1 MFVTYDMKFKDTNVN
16 RLLEKLGVAPD
27 GDAEEPPPPK
37 KEEPKPSGESGPPP
51 KFKARI
57 KSGTIEVKAKG
68 PLGTRPIIPPIK
80 LHDEQLSHETLSST
94 TGLLLWV
101 NGVVLRTIANSGF
114 DAIAGGFNAVGGAAL
129 GGVDKVFGGVNK
141 VADKVPGGFIVKG
154 ATGAT
159 SSVLHGTVKGAGA
172 AVGGVAGAGKAVTKG
187 VTSGSVSGMAA
198 GMKEAGGELAGGVKG
213 AGSGV
218 AGGVTNA
225 GSAAKRGSVK
235 E

>member
-1 MFVTYDMKFKDTNVN
+1 MICLLQYPSVVVVVVVVAERCALLASVLQAARLGFSTNLCASVCSAETSFGGERTYAYSSGAL
-16 RLLEKLGVAPD
+16 RALGRRAVPRSP
-27 GDAEEPPPPK
+27 GQK
-37 KEEPKPSGESGPPP
+37 KE
-51 KFKARI
+51 
-57 KSGTIEVKAKG
+57 
-68 PLGTRPIIPPIK
+68 
-80 LHDEQLSHETLSST
+80 HQ
-94 TGLLLWV
+94 
-101 NGVVLRTIANSGF
+101 
-114 DAIAGGFNAVGGAAL
+114 
-129 GGVDKVFGGVNK
+129 
-141 VADKVPGGFIVKG
+141 
-154 ATGAT
+154 
-159 SSVLHGTVKGAGA
+159 GAGA

>member
-1 MFVTYDMKFKDTNVN
+1 MPFKFGKKKSTEMGCSASKVD
-16 RLLEKLGVAPD
+16 AH
-27 GDAEEPPPPK
+27 DAE
-37 KEEPKPSGESGPPP
+37 
-51 KFKARI
+51 
-57 KSGTIEVKAKG
+57 
-68 PLGTRPIIPPIK
+68 
-80 LHDEQLSHETLSST
+80 
-94 TGLLLWV
+94 
-101 NGVVLRTIANSGF
+101 
-114 DAIAGGFNAVGGAAL
+114 
-129 GGVDKVFGGVNK
+129 

-187 VTSGSVSGMAA
+187 VTSGSVSGIAA